1 MSPGLIVQIEANV
14 PMTDNT
20 RMLSAS
26 IGKSFAGVL
35 CVAPARESRLD
46 LDEPVSRW
54 TGTFDTAASDP
65 IT

>member
-1 MSPGLIVQIEANV
+1 
-14 PMTDNT
+14 MTDNT